1 MAIIYVSLRTGTRKH
16 MIPSFDGNLPGISRS
31 PPYEPTSAYSALLGL
46 SRRHIRRSV
55 CCAGLR
61 TSTRTPLDSILSR
74 RGCSDSSSYRH
85 GTMSPPRRALIAVT
99 SAHAKLF
106 QAKETTGL
114 FISEALHPFKVF
126 RDAGFEVDLSSET
139 GTYVPDWLSQQP
151 DFLNGETLAIWND
164 VNSEFRR
171 KLDNMPKAAE
181 LDATKYGVFY
191 ASAGHAALIDYPT
204 AVDLQ
209 KVASHVWT
217 TGGIVASVCHGP
229 AIFVNVVDLKSG
241 EPIIKGRTITGFT
254 SEAEETM
261 GIMPELKSWKSP
273 LVEDVAKALGA
284 TWESQHQ
291 TCALHPLT
299 DMQNR
304 QACARHLGRLSYRR
318 RPPDHRSE
326 PRQRGFNR
334 ASCCGCL

>member
-1 MAIIYVSLRTGTRKH
+1 MSL
-16 MIPSFDGNLPGISRS
+16 
-31 PPYEPTSAYSALLGL
+31 
-46 SRRHIRRSV
+46 
-55 CCAGLR
+55 
-61 TSTRTPLDSILSR
+61 
-74 RGCSDSSSYRH
+74 
-85 GTMSPPRRALIAVT
+85 PRRALIAVT

-106 QAKETTGL
+106 QGEETTGL

-139 GTYVPDWLSQQP
+139 GAYVPDWLSQQP

-171 KLDNMPKAAE
+171 KLDNMPKAAD
-181 LDATKYGVFY
+181 LDASKYGVFY

-204 AVDLQ
+204 ATDLQ
-209 KVASHVWT
+209 NVASHVWT
-217 TGGIVASVCHGP
+217 KGGIVASVCHGP

-241 EPIIKGRTITGFT
+241 EPIIKGRAITGFT

-284 TWESQHQ
+284 TCKSQLRRRLSHS
-291 TCALHPLT
+291 LT
-299 DMQNR
+299 NSQPR
-304 QACARHLGRLSYRR
+304 QACARRLGRLPCRR
-318 RPPDHRSE
+318 RPSDHRPE

-334 ASCCGCL
+334 AGCCGCIRQVVKPLWVPFSCS